1 MKVRAFLAFIP
12 STLLLSCGGGEVV
25 EDGGGLTVVAS
36 ILPIYLLTENVVGNT
51 TGVTVDVLV
60 SPEAGDIHNYQLVPG
75 DLLKLNRA
83 DLVILNGLGLEGFLG
98 DALAD
103 LPEGTEIVTA
113 GEGIEPLPLTFHNHQ
128 GEPHGDE
135 HGEWDPHLWVSPRNA
150 VRMTQ
155 NIRDA
160 LAEADPAHADAYR
173 ANAAEF
179 IARLEALY
187 EKMLTAARGW
197 PNRAI
202 VTNHDA
208 FGYLARD
215 LDLEIA
221 GVVMLTPG
229 ASPSAGEML
238 RLVGMIRNKGAAAV
252 FVEPGYP
259 EGSARNIARDAEV
272 PVYVLDPC
280 TTGGTDPGRFL
291 EVMEKNLEN
300 LDAALGGR

>member
-1 MKVRAFLAFIP
+1 MKLGACSAAVLSTIFLA
-12 STLLLSCGGGEVV
+12 CGGGEVV
-25 EDGGGLTVVAS
+25 EDDAGFTVVAS
-36 ILPIYLLTENVVGNT
+36 FLPIYLITENVVDNT
-51 TGVTVDVLV
+51 AGVTVDVLV
-60 SPEAGDIHNYQLVPG
+60 SPDAGDIHNYQLVPG
-75 DLLKLNRA
+75 DLMKLNRA
-83 DLVILNGLGLEGFLG
+83 DLVVLNGLGLEGFLA

-103 LPEGTEIVTA
+103 LPAGTTIVTA
-113 GEGIEPLPLTFHNHQ
+113 GDGIEPLPLTFREPG
-128 GEPHGDE
+128 GEHDGDG

-150 VRMTQ
+150 VRMTE

-160 LAEADPAHADAYR
+160 LVELDPAHADAYR
-173 ANAAEF
+173 ANAAGF
-179 IARLEALY
+179 IGRLETLY
-187 EKMLTAARGW
+187 EKMRDTAEGW

-215 LDLEIA
+215 LGLEIA

-238 RLVGMIRNKGAAAV
+238 RLVEMIRDGGAAAV

-259 EGSARNIARDAEV
+259 DGPARNIARDAGV
-272 PVYVLDPC
+272 PVYTLDPC
-280 TTGGTDPGRFL
+280 ATGDTDPDRFL

-300 LDAALGGR
+300 LDAALGG

>member
-1 MKVRAFLAFIP
+1 MKIRAFLTVAL
-12 STLLLSCGGGEVV
+12 STLLLACGGGGVV
-25 EDGGGLTVVAS
+25 EDDAGLTVVAS
-36 ILPIYLLTENVVGNT
+36 ILPIYLLVENVVGNT
-51 TGVTVDVLV
+51 ESVTVDVLV
-60 SPEAGDIHNYQLVPG
+60 NPEAGDIHNYQLVPG
-75 DLLKLNRA
+75 DLIKLNHA
-83 DLVILNGLGLEGFLG
+83 DLVILNGLGLEGFLQ

-103 LPEGTEIVTA
+103 LPEETEIVTA
-113 GEGIEPLPLTFHNHQ
+113 GEGVEPLPLTFRNHP
-128 GEPHGDE
+128 GEPSAD
-135 HGEWDPHLWVSPRNA
+135 GEDAWDPHLWVSPPNA
-150 VRMTQ
+150 VRMTE

-179 IARLEALY
+179 IARLAILFT
-187 EKMLTAARGW
+187 KMRDTAEGW

-202 VTNHDA
+202 ITNHDA

-215 LDLEIA
+215 LGLEIA

-238 RLVGMIRNKGAAAV
+238 RLVEMIRKSGAAAV

-259 EGSARNIARDAEV
+259 EGSARNVALDAGV

-280 TTGGTDPGRFL
+280 TTGGTDPGHFL

-300 LDAALGGR
+300 LDAALGG

>member
-1 MKVRAFLAFIP
+1 MKVCACFTAIL
-12 STLLLSCGGGEVV
+12 STILLSCGGGEVV
-25 EDGGGLTVVAS
+25 EEDGGLTVVAS
-36 ILPIYLLTENVVGNT
+36 ILPIYLLTVNVVGNT
-51 TGVTVDVLV
+51 GGVTVDVLV
-60 SPEAGDIHNYQLVPG
+60 NPEAGDIHNYQLVPG

-103 LPEGTEIVTA
+103 LPEGTKIVTA
-113 GEGIEPLPLTFHNHQ
+113 GEGIEPLPLSFHDHS
-128 GEPHGDE
+128 GEPHGD
-135 HGEWDPHLWVSPRNA
+135 GRDAWDPHLWVSPRNA
-150 VRMTQ
+150 ARMTE

-160 LAEADPAHADAYR
+160 LVELDPAHADAYR
-173 ANAAEF
+173 ANAAGF
-179 IARLEALY
+179 IGRLEALY
-187 EKMLTAARGW
+187 TKMRDTAKGW

-215 LDLEIA
+215 LGLEIA

-229 ASPSAGEML
+229 ASPSAGDML
-238 RLVGMIRNKGAAAV
+238 RLVGIIREGGAAAV

-259 EGSARNIARDAEV
+259 EGSARNVARDAGV

-280 TTGGTDPGRFL
+280 TTGGTDPARFL
-291 EVMEKNLEN
+291 EVMERNLEN
-300 LDAALGGR
+300 LDAALGG